1 MSRAHTIWQPQRL
14 TILLGGIVLSRS
26 TSKIPGAEPFESTTY
41 KVVTTIQ
48 LSSIRRNGIRIFT
61 HSCLV
66 ELMINVAHAD
76 EDDRISKV
84 STLEFLATACSWL
97 V

>member
-1 MSRAHTIWQPQRL
+1 MFTTGVDVTNIFIGPKSNHCLP
-14 TILLGGIVLSRS
+14 LS
-26 TSKIPGAEPFESTTY
+26 
-41 KVVTTIQ
+41 
-48 LSSIRRNGIRIFT
+48 LT

-66 ELMINVAHAD
+66 DLMINVAHAD

-84 STLEFLATACSWL
+84 STLEFLATACRRL